1 MSNMTCRHHTNKIFK
16 EMTTKWKKVSSSLV
30 YLTIVSN
37 EEGTSTPAGR
47 ICFKMWSVTN
57 KEIDQTHNIKKLKKV
72 ILVLSAQ
79 SLQN

>member
-1 MSNMTCRHHTNKIFK
+1 MSNMTCTDIKKYLFK

-47 ICFKMWSVTN
+47 ICFKM
-57 KEIDQTHNIKKLKKV
+57 
-72 ILVLSAQ
+72 
-79 SLQN
+79 